1 MESRLYFLFGRRT
14 ASGVGDAVSKDRIQM
29 GSALAENGSP
39 SRLPSDLDCSDTSRR
54 GEAGRP
60 LVLGKMICG
69 VEESEGSRDAVRVAK
84 WLARELGRRLVLVHA
99 VRAADGLAVA
109 LPPYSY
115 PHASDEE
122 AIRQAADGTLDRL
135 ILDSGLSGSVERRVE
150 TGDPAIVLARI
161 AEEEPVDL
169 IVVGTGR
176 RSLVAKAILGSVS
189 AAVVSR
195 APCPV
200 VAVPPGARLGSGS
213 LVCAVD
219 DSAEARSAVRVARRL
234 ADELGVDLLVAHAVA
249 TAPVPSASAVPSGP
263 AEVTDAERRR
273 AEELLAGLAF
283 EHGLG
288 TDVERR
294 VAFGS
299 EAEAIAQ
306 LADEEDATLVVVGAR
321 GRGALMSFVAGSV
334 SYDLRT
340 TSSRPTLVVPAGAA
354 LSLAR

>member
-1 MESRLYFLFGRRT
+1 
-14 ASGVGDAVSKDRIQM
+14 M
-29 GSALAENGSP
+29 GSALAENGPP
-39 SRLPSDLDCSDTSRR
+39 SRLCVTRIGQTL
-54 GEAGRP
+54 AGSEPGRLLLP
-60 LVLGKMICG
+60 GKIICG
-69 VEESEGSRDAVRVAK
+69 VEESDGARDAVRVAK
-84 WLARELGRRLVLVHA
+84 WLARELGRQLVLVHA
-99 VRAADGLAVA
+99 VRAADGVAVA
-109 LPPYSY
+109 PPPYSY

-122 AIRQAADGTLDRL
+122 EMGQAADRTLDQL
-135 ILDSGLSGSVERRVE
+135 MLDSGLSGSVERRVE
-150 TGDPAIVLARI
+150 TGDPAIVLAQI

-176 RSLVAKAILGSVS
+176 RGLVASAILGSVS
-189 AAVVSR
+189 TAVVSR

-200 VAVPPGARLGSGS
+200 VAVPPAARLGSGS

-249 TAPVPSASAVPSGP
+249 TPPVPSASAVPGGP

-273 AEELLAGLAF
+273 AEELLAALAF

-299 EAEAIAQ
+299 EAEAVAQ
-306 LADEEDATLVVVGAR
+306 LADEEDAALVVVGAR
-321 GRGALMSFVAGSV
+321 RRGALMSLVAGSV
-334 SYDLRT
+334 SFDLRAS
-340 TSSRPTLVVPAGAA
+340 SSRPTVVVPAGADH
-354 LSLAR
+354 SLAP